1 MKRRNKLLLGGISMG
16 MFAGAAAIAGAVTA
30 VRRGVRRLSDLRGDD
45 LGGRTV
51 VITGGSR
58 GLGLAMAEEFAR
70 HGANIMLCA
79 RDEGELMRARQQV
92 EMLGG
97 AEVGAVTCDVSKPQ
111 QVQHMI
117 EAARRQF
124 GRIDILVNNA
134 GIISVGPLSTQRL
147 EDFQEAMDVMFW
159 GTVHPTLAVLP
170 EMLERRQGS
179 IVNITSIGG
188 KVSVPH
194 LLPYNCA
201 KFATVGFSEG
211 LHAEL
216 KKYGINV
223 LTVVP
228 GLMRTGSHV
237 NAYFKGRHEQEFGWF
252 AVSGT
257 SPLFSVSARHAARRI
272 VNATRR
278 RQAEIIISPQAQL
291 LARVHGMMPGLV
303 TEALALVNRLLPEAD
318 GGMHRKLGKES
329 HSAVT
334 RSPLTALGRRAA
346 RRYNQ
351 AEEIA

>member
-1 MKRRNKLLLGGISMG
+1 L
-16 MFAGAAAIAGAVTA
+16 AE
-30 VRRGVRRLSDLRGDD
+30 LRGEGLRADA
-45 LGGRTV
+45 LRGCTV
-51 VITGGSR
+51 VITGSSR

-92 EMLGG
+92 EMLG
-97 AEVGAVTCDVSKPQ
+97 AEVGASVCDVTKPQ

-117 EAARRQF
+117 DAARRQF

-134 GIISVGPLSTQRL
+134 GIITVGPLTTQRL

-159 GTVHPTLAVLP
+159 GAVHSTLAVLP

-194 LLPYNCA
+194 LVPYNCA

-237 NAYFKGRHEQEFGWF
+237 NAYFKGRHQQEFSWF

-257 SPLFSVSARHAARRI
+257 NPLFSVSARHAARRI

-291 LARVHGMMPGLV
+291 LARVHGAMPGLV
-303 TEALALVNRLLPEAD
+303 IEALALVNRLLPEAE
-318 GGMHRKLGKES
+318 GGSEHRKLGKES

-334 RSPLTALGRRAA
+334 RSPLTALGRRAI

>member
-16 MFAGAAAIAGAVTA
+16 VFAGAAAIAGAVTA
-30 VRRGVRRLSDLRGDD
+30 VRKGARKLGDLRGDD
-45 LGGRTV
+45 LRGRTV
-51 VITGGSR
+51 LITGSSR

-92 EMLGG
+92 EMLG

-124 GRIDILVNNA
+124 GHIDILVNNA
-134 GIISVGPLSTQRL
+134 SIISVGPLTTQHL
-147 EDFQEAMDVMFW
+147 EDFQEAMDINFW

-170 EMLERRQGS
+170 EMLERGQGS

-194 LLPYNCA
+194 LVPYNCA
-201 KFATVGFSEG
+201 KFAAVGFSEG

-216 KKYGINV
+216 KKFGINV

-257 SPLFSVSARHAARRI
+257 NPLLSVSARHAARRI

-291 LARVHGMMPGLV
+291 LARVHGAMPELV
-303 TEALALVNRLLPEAD
+303 LTALALVNRLLPEAD
-318 GGMHRKLGKES
+318 GGTHRKLGKES

-334 RSPLTALGRRAA
+334 RSPLTALGRRAV